1 MPHMNRIRVV
11 NVAFNDAKSFFD
23 DLRMSLAGKSTT
35 YDLENGGG
43 KTVLLMMLLQTVIPN
58 TSLREDKPLK
68 NIFIGGKDRTSHVLV
83 EWLLDEGMRYKYM
96 LTGFC
101 ARKKPK

>member
-68 NIFIGGKDRTSHVLV
+68 NSGGRALNGLGGQQAYRTLSNFECHRFDAW
-83 EWLLDEGMRYKYM
+83 ESDHER
-96 LTGFC
+96 
-101 ARKKPK
+101 